1 MNSLHQTSA
10 RLWRQRQSRLARL
23 SWAEW
28 GLLLEAG
35 VWLALVRLALLRVP
49 LKRLAPI
56 LARPMTASTHSV
68 DAGTQQMAQR
78 LGWAVRTMSRY
89 MPWDSRCLAQALTVT
104 RMLGRRGIA
113 STLYLGTTRDEAN
126 QLQMHAWVRCGSV
139 VLTGGP
145 QSPQI
150 YTVIATFA

>member
-1 MNSLHQTSA
+1 
-10 RLWRQRQSRLARL
+10 L

-56 LARPMTASTHSV
+56 LARPMTASTYSV
-68 DAGTQQMAQR
+68 EAGTQQMAQR
-78 LGWAVRTMSRY
+78 LGWAVRIMSRY